1 MSFQPMVPLAGVAGW
16 RFLERTQATQ
26 QAAFEK
32 GPELKRDIAYFEAN
46 IGKIASVADLIADR
60 RLLKVALGAFGLEG
74 EIDKKA
80 FLRKILEE
88 GTEKPT
94 ALANRMVA
102 SGMKEFA
109 EAFGFG
115 NVGGSR
121 VKAPGFTPTIVAAY
135 KTRAFE
141 AAVGEANNDLRLA
154 MNFRREIANLSKG
167 AEGGSWFTVL
177 ASKPMRAVFEK
188 VFNLPKEFG
197 RIDVDRQRDVLREK
211 TRAMFGT
218 DKLTAFADPAN
229 VQKVIDRFLAR
240 AQIDAGPGA
249 ASPAASALS
258 LLQGMS
264 RGGSQG
270 LSNLLASRR

>member
-1 MSFQPMVPLAGVAGW
+1 MSFQPMIPLAGVAGW

-32 GPELKRDIAYFEAN
+32 GPELKRDLAYFEAN
-46 IGKIASVADLIADR
+46 IGKVTTAAELVADR

-88 GTEKPT
+88 GTEKP
-94 ALANRMVA
+94 ASLANRMVA
-102 SGMKEFA
+102 ADMKQFA

-115 NVGGSR
+115 NSGGSR
-121 VKAPGFTPTIVAAY
+121 IATPGFAAKIAAAY
-135 KTRAFE
+135 KVRAFE
-141 AAVGEANNDLRLA
+141 AAVGETNNDLRLA
-154 MNFRREIANLSKG
+154 LNFRREIADLSKG
-167 AEGGSWFTVL
+167 AEGGSWFNVL
-177 ASKPMRAVFEK
+177 SSKPMRAVFEK
-188 VFNLPKEFG
+188 AFNLPKEFG

-240 AQIDAGPGA
+240 AQIDAGPSA
-249 ASPAASALS
+249 ASPAASALA
-258 LLQGMS
+258 LLQGTA

-270 LSNLLASRR
+270 LYNLLASRR

>member
-1 MSFQPMVPLAGVAGW
+1 MSFQPMIPLAGVAGW
-16 RFLERTQATQ
+16 RFLERTHATQ

-46 IGKIASVADLIADR
+46 IGKVTSAADLVADR

-109 EAFGFG
+109 ETFGFG
-115 NVGGSR
+115 NIGGSR
-121 VKAPGFTPTIVAAY
+121 IKTAGFTAKIVTAY
-135 KTRAFE
+135 KIRAFE

-154 MNFRREIANLSKG
+154 MNFRREIADLSKG

-177 ASKPMRAVFEK
+177 GSKPMRTVFEK
-188 VFNLPKEFG
+188 AFNLPKEFG

-211 TRAMFGT
+211 TRALFGT

-240 AQIDAGPGA
+240 AQIDSGPGA
-249 ASPAASALS
+249 VSPAASALS

-264 RGGSQG
+264 GGGSQG
-270 LSNLLASRR
+270 LYNLLASRR